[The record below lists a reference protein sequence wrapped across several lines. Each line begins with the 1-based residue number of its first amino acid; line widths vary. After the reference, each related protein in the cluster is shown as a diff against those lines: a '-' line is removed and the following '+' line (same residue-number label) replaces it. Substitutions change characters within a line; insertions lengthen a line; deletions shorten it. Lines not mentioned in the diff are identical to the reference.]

1 MGNTRRLG
9 LNDNHWRCRH
19 CGVAFVVPSL
29 LSDHIT
35 EHEKYG
41 MKIRS

>member
-1 MGNTRRLG
+1 MGL
-9 LNDNHWRCRH
+9 DNHWRCRH